1 MRGKTNKLKCCYI
14 PEQHYRE
21 QRASGWESES
31 LQGLKRPSSTFL
43 YHFLSFFFL
52 CVCTCTTT
60 HVLTP
65 EELQHTWYRLEERAL
80 RRPPPAEKDRATS
93 RDSPS
98 IQVESR
104 ARPVCLSWTINIRLT
119 VLLGVITEPWVKT
132 GSSWDKQHKG
142 PVAVSLS
149 ETNLYNK

>member
-1 MRGKTNKLKCCYI
+1 MLLHSRAAL
-14 PEQHYRE
+14 
-21 QRASGWESES
+21 QRAKGIWLGKWEPTGAEKTQLDFPISF
-31 LQGLKRPSSTFL
+31 PFL
-43 YHFLSFFFL
+43 FF
-52 CVCTCTTT
+52 CVCVCTCTCTCTTT